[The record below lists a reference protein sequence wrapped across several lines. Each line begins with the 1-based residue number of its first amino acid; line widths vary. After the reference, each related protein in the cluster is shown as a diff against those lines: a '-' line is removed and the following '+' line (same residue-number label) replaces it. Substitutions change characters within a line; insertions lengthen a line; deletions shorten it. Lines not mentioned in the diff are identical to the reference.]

1 MIQVGDLVE
10 SRSSG
15 KVGIITGL
23 ADGFSYR
30 IYYHVQFHDD
40 IYTVHIDN
48 LKLLETK

>member
-30 IYYHVQFHDD
+30 IYYHVLFCDD
-40 IYTVHIDN
+40 TYTVHIDN
-48 LKLLETK
+48 LKPLETK